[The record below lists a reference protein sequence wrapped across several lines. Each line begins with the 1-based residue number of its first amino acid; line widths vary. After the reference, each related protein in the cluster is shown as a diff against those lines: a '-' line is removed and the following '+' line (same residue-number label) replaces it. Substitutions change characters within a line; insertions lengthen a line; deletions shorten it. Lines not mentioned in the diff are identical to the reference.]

1 MAPETRE
8 QVSIDE
14 DVEFLGEQI
23 EALEGLGR
31 KNSVDDAEVYD
42 FSVRWGT
49 ALAGRLPRLVHYSS
63 LGLLDDA
70 DQHRF
75 QSLCERLRR
84 VSGIAERFGLPRP
97 VLSGEDA
104 ATAKGHRRLK
114 TRSALPKRRSRG

>member
-1 MAPETRE
+1 MAPETRG
-8 QVSIDE
+8 QVSIDD
-14 DVEFLGEQI
+14 DVTLLTEQI
-23 EALEGLGR
+23 DALEALGR

-42 FSVRWGT
+42 FSVRWGA

-97 VLSGEDA
+97 VLSGESA
-104 ATAKGHRRLK
+104 ASPKGHRRIK
-114 TRSALPKRRSRG
+114 TRSPLPKRRSRS